1 MSDTILVAIITALA
15 TTIPQIINSIISYH
29 KDMKQKQLELFE
41 KNRLS
46 AIVEFLDTVGET
58 YSHNGLAQFEKY
70 KFDKSL
76 NKLLLYFP
84 NINSEEITKIFNSTK
99 EWDSVKRI
107 DALKPLIKQLSKSI
121 SEK

>member
-1 MSDTILVAIITALA
+1 MSDTIWVAIITALA
-15 TTIPQIINSIISYH
+15 TTVPQIINSIITYR
-29 KDMKQKQLELFE
+29 KDIKQKQLDFFE
-41 KNRLS
+41 KNRLN

-58 YSHNGLAQFEKY
+58 YSREGLSQIEKY

-84 NINSEEITKIFNSTK
+84 NIDNEEVTKISNSTK
-99 EWDSVKRI
+99 EWDSVKRL
-107 DALKPLIKQLSKSI
+107 DALNPLINKLSKSI

>member
-58 YSHNGLAQFEKY
+58 YSREGLAQFEKY

-107 DALKPLIKQLSKSI
+107 DALKPLINQLSKSI